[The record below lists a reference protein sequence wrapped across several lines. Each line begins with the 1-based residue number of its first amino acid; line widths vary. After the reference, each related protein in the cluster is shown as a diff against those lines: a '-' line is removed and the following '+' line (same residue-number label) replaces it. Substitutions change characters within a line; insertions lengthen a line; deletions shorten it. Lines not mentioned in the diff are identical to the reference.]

1 MEFIAY
7 EEVSAINKNITSC
20 YIENPSRINQDIVV
34 VIYYE
39 YVNLLGN
46 LKNNGIKV
54 FKSATK
60 TGLIA
65 KIKEFFSII
74 TKKES
79 IITKKEILDI
89 HDNIT
94 DCYIENPN
102 EIDDGYYVKIFFKYL
117 RANREENTDGR
128 HEFISESK
136 KDLLKEIKDFITN
149 FKTNF

>member
-74 TKKES
+74 TKKE
-79 IITKKEILDI
+79 ILDI

-136 KDLLKEIKDFITN
+136 EDLLKKIKDFITN

>member
-7 EEVSAINKNITSC
+7 EEVADINKNITSC
-20 YIENPSRINQDIVV
+20 YIENPIDIKQDIVV
-34 VIYYE
+34 ELYYE
-39 YVNLLGN
+39 YINLQGN
-46 LKNNGIKV
+46 LKNNGVKV
-54 FKSATK
+54 FKSVTK
-60 TGLIA
+60 TDLIA

-74 TKKES
+74 TNE
-79 IITKKEILDI
+79 EVLDI

-149 FKTNF
+149 FKTTY

>member
-20 YIENPSRINQDIVV
+20 YIENPIRINQDIVV

-65 KIKEFFSII
+65 KIKEFF
-74 TKKES
+74 S

-136 KDLLKEIKDFITN
+136 EDLLKKIKDFITN
-149 FKTNF
+149 FK